1 MNVKIQYSDH
11 VDRQAKI
18 DANKDKFLVEEQ
30 NITEGNFL
38 IFSDAKSIEE
48 QVIQLQKDNLILM
61 DALAMTYEE
70 VVMLKAE
77 ANGGTT

>member
-1 MNVKIQYSDH
+1 MIIKVQYSDH
-11 VDRQAKI
+11 ADRQSKL

-38 IFSDAKSIEE
+38 VFSDAKSIEE
-48 QVIQLQKDNLILM
+48 QVVQLQKDNLILM

-70 VVMLKAE
+70 VVMLRAE
-77 ANGGTT
+77 ANGGAS